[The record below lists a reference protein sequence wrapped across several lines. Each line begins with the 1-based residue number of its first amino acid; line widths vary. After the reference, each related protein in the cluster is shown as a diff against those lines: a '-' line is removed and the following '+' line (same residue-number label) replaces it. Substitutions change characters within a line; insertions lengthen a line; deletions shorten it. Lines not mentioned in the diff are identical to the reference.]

1 MVYPLKE
8 ISRYRIFD
16 KNIGIISLHDRIIAS
31 IEAKDG
37 GVFITLATC
46 DDTWYSFP
54 VDSVFISH
62 CDWEDVMVNYQQRF
76 APFHIPLFVGR
87 SIEPEQLIK
96 LLDTGKKLEI
106 IDEYIG
112 NDILWTLAV
121 SPYRFRQPPKVSIRF
136 PVSSNSEI
144 IYYTA
149 K

>member
-1 MVYPLKE
+1 MKE
-8 ISRYRIFD
+8 LSRYRIFGNNTN
-16 KNIGIISLHDRIIAS
+16 KLSLHDRVITSIAP
-31 IEAKDG
+31 KDG
-37 GVFITLATC
+37 GICIALAPC
-46 DDTWYSFP
+46 DDTWYSSP

-121 SPYRFRQPPKVSIRF
+121 SPHRFRQPPKVSIRF

>member
-16 KNIGIISLHDRIIAS
+16 KNIGIISLHDRLIAS

-37 GVFITLATC
+37 GVFITLGAC

-54 VDSVFISH
+54 IDSVFISH

-121 SPYRFRQPPKVSIRF
+121 SPHRFRQPPKVSIRF